1 MERNHSAQ
9 RYRRDDNAPTHT
21 IEVTH
26 GQAAQCLA
34 LRDDPHV
41 LAMLHFGERNWTD
54 PARPQEFGVGLPPL
68 GSGGD
73 TVEIWRSAAPV
84 QLRSAAGIT
93 LQAGDQCAFGH
104 VLVDEAEYGSL
115 TAAARSA
122 YERIL
127 QTIRAQGYPHLVRVW
142 HYFPDINGSDEGGE
156 RYHGFCIGRHQAVAA
171 QRDFESTLPA
181 ATAIGCRGPGLL
193 IYFIA
198 ATTPGVQIENPRQV
212 SAFRYPPQYGPK
224 SPSFSRAMLKSWPQ
238 GDALYVSGTASVV
251 GHATR
256 HPHDL
261 DAQLDETI
269 QNLRVVTANAAKA
282 LSRPMNLA
290 DNLSA
295 LKVYLRH
302 GEHYVRTADVL
313 NEAFGPVLPIR
324 YLQGDICREDLLLE
338 IEAVCTRPPSGRD
351 AG

>member
-1 MERNHSAQ
+1 MEHHHSAQ
-9 RYRRDDNAPTHT
+9 RYRCEDKAALPT
-21 IEVTH
+21 IEVAH
-26 GQAAQCLA
+26 APAGQCPA

-54 PARPQEFGVGLPPL
+54 PARPQEFGIGLAPL
-68 GSGGD
+68 GNDDD
-73 TVEIWRSAAPV
+73 TVEIWRSAAAV
-84 QLRSAAGIT
+84 QPRSAAGIT

-115 TAAARSA
+115 TAATRSA
-122 YERIL
+122 YARIL
-127 QTIRAQGYPHLVRVW
+127 QTIRAQGYPHLLRVW
-142 HYFPDINGSDEGGE
+142 HYFPDINGRDESGE
-156 RYHGFCIGRHQAVAA
+156 RYHAFCIGRHQAVAA
-171 QRDFESTLPA
+171 QREFESDLPA

-198 ATTPGVQIENPRQV
+198 AATPGVQIENPRQV
-212 SAFRYPPQYGPK
+212 SAFRYPRQYGPK

-269 QNLRVVTANAAKA
+269 QNLRVVTANAANA
-282 LSRPMNLA
+282 LSRPMNLV
-290 DNLSA
+290 DHLSA

-302 GEHYVRTADVL
+302 GEHGVRAADAL
-313 NEAFGPVLPIR
+313 NEAFGSQVPVR

-338 IEAVCTRPPSGRD
+338 IEAVCSRPRSGRD